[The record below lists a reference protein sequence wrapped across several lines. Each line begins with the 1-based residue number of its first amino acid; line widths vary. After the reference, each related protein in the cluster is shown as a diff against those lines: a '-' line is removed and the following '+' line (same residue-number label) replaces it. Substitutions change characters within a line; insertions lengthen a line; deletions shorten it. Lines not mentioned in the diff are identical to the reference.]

1 MKTLAVIA
9 GIGAQTPLGLSAKE
23 TAFMYRTGLPA
34 MREAPLK
41 NEEGKATTF
50 CTVNTLNVHALAGE
64 RALSLGFE
72 ALHECTQSQREAL
85 STLRVNVVCC
95 VDEYM
100 GLLATEGT
108 SMAQTLANELKAEL
122 RRWFGKR
129 LELVLHA
136 GGTGGFGALL
146 PAALDQLQQGETDAI
161 LIGGLHSDYHP
172 QRVSGLTDSG
182 RLFSRD
188 HLDAVLP
195 GEGAAFVLLTMPY
208 LARKMK
214 WPIYGS
220 IHAIGAAFERATP
233 DNDEGAYEAAGMT
246 VALRSAM
253 QEARSEQCDV
263 GWQLQDVGFEGYRV
277 AEWQTVSL
285 RTHDFWCEPNR
296 SDSLPQRMGYLGGAT
311 LPVQLVIAA
320 EAWLRGWAPHERVV
334 CLTGSDSGA
343 RTALLAS
350 NQGMAPI
357 E

>member
-9 GIGAQTPLGLSAKE
+9 GIGAQTPLGLSARE

-41 NEEGKATTF
+41 NEEGEATTF
-50 CTVNTLNVHALAGE
+50 CTVNTLNVHALAAE
-64 RALSLGFE
+64 RALTLGIE
-72 ALHECTQSQREAL
+72 ALHECTQAQREAL
-85 STLRVNVVCC
+85 GAMRLNVFCC

-100 GLLATEGT
+100 ARVVEEGATL
-108 SMAQTLANELKAEL
+108 AQTLANEVKAEL

-129 LELVLHA
+129 LDVTLHA
-136 GGTGGFGALL
+136 AGAGGFGALL
-146 PAALDQLQQGETDAI
+146 PSALEQLQQGETDAV

-172 QRVSGLTDSG
+172 QRIAGLIESG
-182 RLFSRD
+182 RLFSRE

-195 GEGAAFVLLTMPY
+195 GEGAALVLLTTFY
-208 LARKMK
+208 LARQMK
-214 WPIYGS
+214 WPVYGS

-263 GWQLQDVGFEGYRV
+263 GWQLQDIGFEGHRI
-277 AEWQTVSL
+277 AEWQTISL
-285 RTHDFWCEPNR
+285 RTHDYWCEPNR
-296 SDSLPQRMGYLGGAT
+296 SDSLPQRMGHLGGAT

-334 CLTGSDSGA
+334 CLSGSDSGA

-350 NQGMAPI
+350 SQGTTSSG
-357 E
+357 